1 MSLDLNLS
9 NIVAFVVMLGGLIFV
24 HEFGHFVMAKFF
36 KIRVE
41 VFSLGFGPRL
51 LGWRRNCTDYRISL
65 LPLGGYVKMAGE
77 NPGEELSGSEEEFLS
92 RSKWERF
99 VVLVMGAT
107 LNIVLAVMINAG
119 VYMYGV
125 PVPKYIEDPPV
136 VGAVESGS
144 PAERGGLRV
153 MDRILQVGDRQ
164 TRSWN
169 EMQIAVALN
178 PDQRLPFIVDRDGEE
193 ITLDITIGRTER
205 EAMGR
210 VGILPYVPRMRVGD
224 VRPGGPAET
233 AGLRDGDYL
242 LAVDGLDVGLHLEEV
257 ARLLSES
264 LDRPVDL
271 SVSRGVEQIVLS
283 LLPRAGAQG
292 RSDPGFTLR
301 SETTLR
307 KYGFLQ
313 ASVESLKLNWRQASL
328 LFTTL
333 KKLVVGQ
340 LSPRT
345 LSGPIEI
352 YRFTGE
358 AWRSGAM
365 AFFRMMALI
374 SLQLGIIN
382 LLPIP
387 VLDGGHIFILG
398 LEGVIRRDLS
408 LMVKERVMQVGLVLL
423 LLIMGTVISLDIVK
437 NLF

>member
-1 MSLDLNLS
+1 VSLDLNLS
-9 NIVAFVVMLGGLIFV
+9 NIVAFIVMLGGLIFV

-107 LNIVLAVMINAG
+107 LNIVLAVIINAG

-153 MDRILQVGDRQ
+153 MDRILQVGDQQ

-193 ITLDITIGRTER
+193 ITVDITIGRTER

-257 ARLLSES
+257 ARLLSEN

-271 SVSRGVEQIVLS
+271 SISRGAEQIVLS